1 MDTLF
6 ASILSH
12 MEIVIEHGGYLVLFL
27 VSVLEGVP
35 IVGPFVPG
43 HTIVILS
50 GFLSKIGVL
59 DLSYVLALSMAGA
72 FMGDLL
78 GFMCGRKFGFVFL
91 NRFGKYF
98 FIKDQH
104 VEKVKTIVQKHSGK
118 SIILGRF
125 SPLTRALAPY
135 ITGASGVSLRSFWF
149 FDLIGVILWACVSIG
164 LGFVFGA
171 SYKVAAVFFGK
182 FILAAII
189 IGVFTVWSYHFIN
202 RQFHIFARYELITL
216 FLNLSGL
223 YVFFKMIQDAL
234 VQSSAIVGFDVWF
247 NLLLLS
253 NTKPFLASFFIF
265 MTNTF
270 SPTSLMMLMII
281 GICYFLYRKQWRYA
295 FITFFSYSGGMFLS
309 GFIKEMVLRA
319 RPVDSIVSAGGY
331 SFPSGHATAIMIVC
345 VIAIYTLARRF
356 TSTTKREMFIVSL
369 VLLTLLIGFS
379 RLYLGVHWFSDVI
392 AGFALGL
399 FWTTFIILAVRYLG
413 MFVQNYI
420 HLGDKR

>member
-1 MDTLF
+1 MHTFF

-27 VSVLEGVP
+27 VSILEGVP
-35 IVGPFVPG
+35 IIGPFVPG

-59 DLSYVLALSMAGA
+59 DLVYVLALSMSGA
-72 FMGDLL
+72 FIGDML

-104 VEKVKTIVQKHSGK
+104 VEKVKHIVQKHSGK

-125 SPLTRALAPY
+125 SPLTRALTPY

-149 FDLIGVILWACVSIG
+149 FDLIGVILWATTSIG

-171 SYKVAAVFFGK
+171 SYKAAAVFFGK
-182 FILAAII
+182 FMLVAIV
-189 IGVFTVWSYHFIN
+189 IGVFMAWSYHFIN

-216 FLNLSGL
+216 FLNLCGL
-223 YVFFKMIQDAL
+223 YAFFKMIQDAL

-247 NLLLLS
+247 NLVLLS
-253 NTKPFLASFFIF
+253 HTKSYLVSFFVF

-270 SPTSLMMLMII
+270 SPTSLMLLVIV
-281 GICYFLYRKQWRYA
+281 GICYFLYKKQWRYA
-295 FITFFSYSGGMFLS
+295 VISLASYSGGMFLS

-319 RPVDSIVSAGGY
+319 RPVDALVHAGGY

-345 VIAIYTLARRF
+345 VIAIYTLARKF
-356 TSTTKREMFIVSL
+356 SSTTKREIFIVSL
-369 VLLTLLIGFS
+369 VLLTALIGFS

-392 AGFALGL
+392 GGFALGL
-399 FWTTFIILAVRYLG
+399 FWTTFVILAVRYLG
-413 MFVQNYI
+413 MFVQNYL
-420 HLGDKR
+420 HLGDK